1 MIEERRGKI
10 QRRVRNIGKRNV
22 AGQGVG
28 IQEINKKNNNMGY
41 IVGKIIAGK
50 NILRKKICL

>member
-10 QRRVRNIGKRNV
+10 QRRVRSIGKRNV
-22 AGQGVG
+22 AVQGVG

-50 NILRKKICL
+50 KICR